1 MLNMLVEVRLKEIFD
16 QINRDLIPHLF
27 RWNKWDDTKTP
38 QIKFGKL
45 ADLNFAEY
53 AKAMQQLKA
62 TKLIAV
68 TPENVNFIAEVMQL
82 PFRVPL
88 DATKEE
94 LDEILGVDQE
104 DDSRSADGYSSDT
117 GGLNGTSSSVSEKDN
132 SANNLSNK

>member
-1 MLNMLVEVRLKEIFD
+1 MIFAYLHSKEQYVF
-16 QINRDLIPHLF
+16 QINKDLIPHLF

-94 LDEILGVDQE
+94 LDEILGVEDE
-104 DDSRSADGYSSDT
+104 DDSRSGSGFEKGS
-117 GGLNGTSSSVSEKDN
+117 GNGTSDEVSELDN